1 MKKVTLITIAFAG
14 MAMISCNNSKQG
26 IGIKME
32 NLDTSA
38 VPGDDFFQ
46 FADGGWNAAHPL
58 TDEYARFGS
67 FDQLAEDNR
76 EQLKGLID
84 EIVAAENEPGSNA
97 QKIADLYK
105 LVLDTA
111 RREKEGLAPIK
122 PWLDKIEAVKDRKE
136 IFPLMVELDINGL
149 VGNYFGVGI
158 GADMMD
164 SKNNLVSIGQGGLS
178 LGEKEYYLD
187 NDEATT
193 AIREA
198 FKKHIVRMFTLC
210 GFDAKTAQKKME
222 DVMLIETRI
231 AEKSYNN
238 VQQRDPAANYHKM
251 TFEQLKKD
259 FKGIDWQYYFDQL
272 GLYDCDFVDMRL
284 RQSLPRFP
292 SRHTSH
298 TWSGSSLTMPLQS

>member
-1 MKKVTLITIAFAG
+1 
-14 MAMISCNNSKQG
+14 MISCNNSKQG

-32 NLDTSA
+32 NLDKTA

-84 EIVAAENEPGSNA
+84 EIVAADNEPGTNA

-111 RREKEGLAPIK
+111 RRETEGLAPMK
-122 PWLDKIEAVKDRKE
+122 PWIEKIEAVKDRKE
-136 IFPLMVELDINGL
+136 IFPLMTELDVNGL
-149 VGNYFGVGI
+149 VGNYFGLGI

-164 SKNNLVSIGQGGLS
+164 SKSNLVSIGQGGLS

-187 NDEATT
+187 TD
-193 AIREA
+193 
-198 FKKHIVRMFTLC
+198 
-210 GFDAKTAQKKME
+210 
-222 DVMLIETRI
+222 
-231 AEKSYNN
+231 
-238 VQQRDPAANYHKM
+238 
-251 TFEQLKKD
+251 
-259 FKGIDWQYYFDQL
+259 
-272 GLYDCDFVDMRL
+272 
-284 RQSLPRFP
+284 
-292 SRHTSH
+292 
-298 TWSGSSLTMPLQS
+298 